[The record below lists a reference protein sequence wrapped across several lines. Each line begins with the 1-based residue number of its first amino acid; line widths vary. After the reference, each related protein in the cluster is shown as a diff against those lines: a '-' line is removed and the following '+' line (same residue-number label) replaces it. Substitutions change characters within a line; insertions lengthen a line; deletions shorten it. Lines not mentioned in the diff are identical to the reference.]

1 MLRLAYY
8 LKDTMHMPLVLHT
21 EPSSVGTRAWGA
33 GGIIETFVDTSHGNA
48 PDGKSYGGFVI
59 MNKCGGGALAWK
71 RVLQE
76 VAVDSAGG
84 QELYMCTLAYK
95 FTLAVR
101 LLLNDLGLG
110 EKLDPTP
117 FFTDSSIVL
126 DGTRCERLMKASR
139 FGAARY
145 AMLRFGMENG
155 QIVALKVDSLDN
167 VADITTKPLT
177 GESFFKHRATIL
189 GLKYRVSVDPS

>member
-1 MLRLAYY
+1 MIR
-8 LKDTMHMPLVLHT
+8 
-21 EPSSVGTRAWGA
+21 
-33 GGIIETFVDTSHGNA
+33 F
-48 PDGKSYGGFVI
+48 
-59 MNKCGGGALAWK
+59 
-71 RVLQE
+71 
-76 VAVDSAGG
+76 
-84 QELYMCTLAYK
+84 
-95 FTLAVR
+95 
-101 LLLNDLGLG
+101 
-110 EKLDPTP
+110 
-117 FFTDSSIVL
+117 
-126 DGTRCERLMKASR
+126 ERPMKASR